1 MIRIH
6 LRNPKFALKTGKRK
20 KKEPTEEG
28 SVTTTSPLKE
38 HARHAFLRF
47 GPICIMGLIEPNTR
61 NKALVTSTSP
71 AAAVCICRRLS
82 LPARPVALAAPLP
95 SVCVCRV
102 CTLLLSYLS
111 TCTCCCPWC
120 GVPLSADP
128 TCYVTGAHGQWGDNF
143 GSRCPGSG
151 VSKPPRRPRL
161 PCLHRQLPAASCHT
175 GAISLGA

>member
-61 NKALVTSTSP
+61 NKALVTSTPHRPPPFASADGHLCLGDLLPRGACARSHLGSP
-71 AAAVCICRRLS
+71 RLS
-82 LPARPVALAAPLP
+82 LP
-95 SVCVCRV
+95 
-102 CTLLLSYLS
+102 LLLSYLS

-128 TCYVTGAHGQWGDNF
+128 TSYVTHAQGHQ
-143 GSRCPGSG
+143 SRGPCDDTCPYAA
-151 VSKPPRRPRL
+151 PPERPDISTSPARR
-161 PCLHRQLPAASCHT
+161 T
-175 GAISLGA
+175 

>member
-6 LRNPKFALKTGKRK
+6 LRNPKFALKTGKRKK

-128 TCYVTGAHGQWGDNF
+128 TCYVTHAQGHQ
-143 GSRCPGSG
+143 SRGPCDDTCPYAA
-151 VSKPPRRPRL
+151 PPERPDISTSPARR
-161 PCLHRQLPAASCHT
+161 T
-175 GAISLGA
+175 